1 MDFLVRWTDR
11 TNEDGIPRPRIAL
24 ARTVLFR
31 SPPRRSPPVSVLPSP
46 PESSLTV
53 SSHPITD
60 YYRAAR
66 PVVSHVLASLVTDP
80 RASLSSVSALTAA
93 VSDFASTRRLDYA
106 TRVVAA
112 PPPRPLSVGG
122 ESALGCDVLEDT
134 QFELEFLAVTS
145 PSLCAMLLSLE
156 GDPDALDIP
165 TPRTYRQAVSG
176 KWASLWKAAMDVE
189 LASWRSTSTYDDAVP
204 PPRANVV
211 DGMWLFKAKGPGTP
225 GASAAAAAAAM
236 DLEGGGERLAPG
248 AGGGEAG
255 DSPEFGG
262 ADKVVADRREVF
274 ERHEQWG
281 EGPSTSTTTA
291 PATPS
296 TTTLATTTLATTPP
310 TPSASLCEVEG
321 GGGLA
326 GKFGF
331 CIKDPGGDFG
341 SCGVGRENNVVGD
354 AVHLISRSE
363 SLEDA
368 PNEEGVVNSGPTL
381 PKTPSCV
388 VEATGIVSCAGAV
401 VKGDS
406 VEVTIEGMKR
416 CHVPMVIQ
424 IIEGAPKNCR
434 GSGVKLALEQGRDAG
449 VDEANSPSVGNT
461 PGGMASVEIS
471 QLGGVRRLIGSG
483 ICMKGSSQGVSSKGC
498 LVGIHQS
505 RVCRY
510 LLRVGGEARG
520 ISGIVRNEASEIGRA
535 RCFARM
541 GWWRRRFN
549 TKEGRWLGLKAIRFG
564 KDNGMEVDT
573 ANNGG
578 AEDTGEAL

>member
-1 MDFLVRWTDR
+1 MMDLVVPTMTTLDNPVPRSQTFVTELQEIREKAADAIRKADITARKYSDLLRREIVMTHGQLVLLGTKNLRLPGSKKLRPRFCGTFRIIQMVTPVTTKLLLPDDWRIHDAFHVSLLCNFVPATTDIACQNSDPKKILGHQIRLNATGHHMDFLVRWTDR
-11 TNEDGIPRPRIAL
+11 TNEDGMWVPSASLEASPLLGVYFARKQVANICQIYHICPRPRIAL

-211 DGMWLFKAKGPGTP
+211 DGMWLFKVKQP
-225 GASAAAAAAAM
+225 
-236 DLEGGGERLAPG
+236 
-248 AGGGEAG
+248 
-255 DSPEFGG
+255 
-262 ADKVVADRREVF
+262 K
-274 ERHEQWG
+274 
-281 EGPSTSTTTA
+281 
-291 PATPS
+291 
-296 TTTLATTTLATTPP
+296 
-310 TPSASLCEVEG
+310 
-321 GGGLA
+321 
-326 GKFGF
+326 
-331 CIKDPGGDFG
+331 
-341 SCGVGRENNVVGD
+341 
-354 AVHLISRSE
+354 AVL
-363 SLEDA
+363 
-368 PNEEGVVNSGPTL
+368 
-381 PKTPSCV
+381 
-388 VEATGIVSCAGAV
+388 
-401 VKGDS
+401 
-406 VEVTIEGMKR
+406 
-416 CHVPMVIQ
+416 
-424 IIEGAPKNCR
+424 
-434 GSGVKLALEQGRDAG
+434 
-449 VDEANSPSVGNT
+449 
-461 PGGMASVEIS
+461 
-471 QLGGVRRLIGSG
+471 
-483 ICMKGSSQGVSSKGC
+483 
-498 LVGIHQS
+498 
-505 RVCRY
+505 
-510 LLRVGGEARG
+510 
-520 ISGIVRNEASEIGRA
+520 
-535 RCFARM
+535 
-541 GWWRRRFN
+541 
-549 TKEGRWLGLKAIRFG
+549 
-564 KDNGMEVDT
+564 
-573 ANNGG
+573 
-578 AEDTGEAL
+578 